1 MISTEK
7 LLEVAKEAAFEAG
20 EIQLSF
26 FGKKKEISHKSNE
39 FDLVTNADK
48 LSEEKILSIIKA
60 NFPRHSFLGEE
71 SGLRAEAGGA
81 ASPTCNAVYG
91 EHPSSGKHFGE
102 HKSEYLWVVDPLDG
116 TTNFAHNFPHFAVS
130 IGLVKNGKII
140 MGVVLDVFKNELFWA
155 AEGTGAYLN
164 SEPIQVSEILE
175 LKKSL
180 LATGFPCSK
189 EKEMEENFVYFKEF
203 VYKSQAVR
211 RPGSAALDL
220 CYVAAGRYDGFWELN
235 LAPWD
240 VTAGACI
247 VREAGGKV
255 TNFDSEDFNPE
266 IRNIIATNSII
277 HSDMKEVLASC
288 QEKIKKLS

>member
-1 MISTEK
+1 LISTEK
-7 LLEVAKEAAFEAG
+7 LLEVAKEAAYEAG

-26 FGKKKEISHKSNE
+26 FGKKKEISHKANE
-39 FDLVTNADK
+39 FDLVTEADK
-48 LSEEKILSIIKA
+48 LSEEKILSIIQA
-60 NFPRHSFLGEE
+60 NFPEHAILGEE
-71 SGLRAEAGGA
+71 SGKHL
-81 ASPTCNAVYG
+81 G
-91 EHPSSGKHFGE
+91 ED
-102 HKSEYLWVVDPLDG
+102 KSEYLWVVDPLDG

-140 MGVVLDVFKNELFWA
+140 MGVVYDVCKNELFWA

-164 SEPIQVSEILE
+164 SEPIEVSKISE

-189 EKEMEENFVYFKEF
+189 EKTLEENFVYFKEF

-211 RPGSAALDL
+211 RPGAAALDL
-220 CYVAAGRYDGFWELN
+220 CYVAAGRLDGFWELN

-240 VTAGACI
+240 VTAGTCI

-255 TNFDSEDFNPE
+255 TNFDSEDFDSE
-266 IRNIIATNSII
+266 IKNIIASNSII
-277 HSDMKEVLASC
+277 HENMKDVLYSC
-288 QEKIKKLS
+288 KEKM

>member
-1 MISTEK
+1 LISIEK
-7 LLEVAKEAAFEAG
+7 LLEVAKEAAYEAG
-20 EIQLSF
+20 EIQLSYY
-26 FGKKKEISHKSNE
+26 GKKKEIFHKSSE

-48 LSEEKILSIIKA
+48 LSEQKILSIIQA
-60 NFPRHSFLGEE
+60 NFPEHDILGEE
-71 SGLRAEAGGA
+71 SG
-81 ASPTCNAVYG
+81 
-91 EHPSSGKHFGE
+91 EHGLDN
-102 HKSEYLWVVDPLDG
+102 SEYLWVVDPLDG

-140 MGVVLDVFKNELFWA
+140 MGVVYDVCKNELFWA

-164 SEPIQVSEILE
+164 SDPIQVSQIAE
-175 LKKSL
+175 LKKSM
-180 LATGFPCSK
+180 LATGFPASK
-189 EKEMEENFVYFKEF
+189 EKSLEENFIYFKEF

-220 CYVAAGRYDGFWELN
+220 CYVAAGRLDGFWELN
-235 LAPWD
+235 LCPWD

-266 IRNIIATNSII
+266 IKNIIASNSLI
-277 HSDMKEVLASC
+277 HEEMKKVLFSC
-288 QEKIKKLS
+288 REKF

>member
-1 MISTEK
+1 LISTEK
-7 LLEVAKEAAFEAG
+7 LLEVAKEAAYAAG

-26 FGKKKEISHKSNE
+26 FGKKKEISHKANE

-48 LSEEKILSIIKA
+48 LSEEKIMSIIQA
-60 NFPRHSFLGEE
+60 NFPDHDILGEE
-71 SGLRAEAGGA
+71 
-81 ASPTCNAVYG
+81 
-91 EHPSSGKHFGE
+91 SGKHFGE
-102 HKSEYLWVVDPLDG
+102 HKSEYLWVIDPLDG

-140 MGVVLDVFKNELFWA
+140 MGVVYDVCKNELFWA

-164 SEPIQVSEILE
+164 SDPIEISKIGE

-180 LATGFPCSK
+180 LATGFPCIR
-189 EKEMEENFVYFKEF
+189 ETTLEENFVYFKEF
-203 VYKSQAVR
+203 IYKAQAVR

-220 CYVAAGRYDGFWELN
+220 CYVAAGRLDGFWELN

-266 IRNIIATNSII
+266 IKDIIASNTFIHEFIKEII
-277 HSDMKEVLASC
+277 FEC
-288 QEKIKKLS
+288 RKKMGKT

>member
-7 LLEVAKEAAFEAG
+7 LLEVAKEAAYEAG

-26 FGKKKEISHKSNE
+26 FGKKKEISHKANE
-39 FDLVTNADK
+39 FDLVTEADK
-48 LSEEKILSIIKA
+48 LSEEKILSIIQA
-60 NFPRHSFLGEE
+60 NFPEHAILGEE
-71 SGLRAEAGGA
+71 SGKHL
-81 ASPTCNAVYG
+81 G
-91 EHPSSGKHFGE
+91 ED
-102 HKSEYLWVVDPLDG
+102 KSEYLWVVDPLDG

-140 MGVVLDVFKNELFWA
+140 MGVVYDVCKNELFWA

-164 SEPIQVSEILE
+164 SEPIEVSKISE

-189 EKEMEENFVYFKEF
+189 EKTLEENFVYFKEF

-211 RPGSAALDL
+211 RPGAAALDL
-220 CYVAAGRYDGFWELN
+220 CYVAAGRLDGFWELN

-240 VTAGACI
+240 VTAGTCI

-255 TNFDSEDFNPE
+255 TNFDSEDFDSE
-266 IRNIIATNSII
+266 IKNIIASNSII
-277 HSDMKEVLASC
+277 HENMKDVLYSC
-288 QEKIKKLS
+288 KEKM